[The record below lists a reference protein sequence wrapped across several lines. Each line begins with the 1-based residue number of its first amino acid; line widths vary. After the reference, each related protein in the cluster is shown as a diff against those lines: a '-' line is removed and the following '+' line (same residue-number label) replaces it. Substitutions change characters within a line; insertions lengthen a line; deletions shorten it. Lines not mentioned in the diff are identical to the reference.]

1 MEKLR
6 ILIDPAK
13 YPEKTESQLK
23 QLVEDAEIVYVAGV
37 DPYIGEAVGQV
48 MILTPSKSLTTP
60 PVARYIPQT
69 DK

>member
-23 QLVEDAEIVYVAGV
+23 QMVEDAEIVYVMGV
-37 DPYIGEAVGQV
+37 DPIGEAVGQV
-48 MILTPSKSLTTP
+48 VILDSSKSTIP